1 MRITPS
7 DTVPTWIRALC
18 RDCGEVRFA
27 SSSARMYVDAGS
39 RTTRLSFPCPRCG
52 VRSVVSLP
60 APFVDQ
66 LRQAG
71 VALRLLTRPAE
82 ADEAHD
88 GPPLTAV
95 DAADFVHLLER
106 PGWEAHLG
114 GGPRRTG

>member
-1 MRITPS
+1 MRIRPS

-27 SSSARMYVDAGS
+27 SSLARIYVDAGS
-39 RTTRLSFPCPRCG
+39 RTTRLSFPCPKCG
-52 VRSVVSLP
+52 VRSVLRLP
-60 APFVDQ
+60 APVVDQ

-71 VALRLLTRPAE
+71 VAVRLLTRPAE
-82 ADEAHD
+82 ADETHD
-88 GPPLTAV
+88 GPPLTTV

-106 PGWEAHLG
+106 PGWEAHLR